1 MRDLFERA
9 FTFFDSKKNL
19 TYLKNFGLL
28 ISILSLVF
36 IFTELKV
43 LEVNLNLINYQTYI
57 KATLLMIVSYIMFGI
72 TWASFMHNNLELN
85 IKNSFIYW
93 SYSNLGKYIPG
104 FIGIPILRFSQS
116 NQIKSKTLFYGLL
129 QEQLTPVVVLVPSA
143 AIALYLNIKIEK
155 FFIFFV
161 SLVTIL
167 FLFKKIFAKFNPLG
181 IHMSYVSN
189 LYVLFAGFLFQYL
202 AIYLICSDI
211 SQESSHQ
218 LALLYTL
225 STSVSL
231 IFIGP
236 PSGIGIREFLLFQLS
251 KTFFVEQVL
260 ITTMISLRVIYFF
273 SDVINGILGLLASL
287 RMSEK

>member
-1 MRDLFERA
+1 MRNLFERA

-155 FFIFFV
+155 FLIFFV

-167 FLFKKIFAKFNPLG
+167 FLFKKIFARFNPLG

-202 AIYLICSDI
+202 AINLICSDI

-273 SDVINGILGLLASL
+273 SDVINGILGLIASL
-287 RMSEK
+287 QMSEK

>member
-1 MRDLFERA
+1 MRDLFEHA

-28 ISILSLVF
+28 ISILSFVF

-57 KATLLMIVSYIMFGI
+57 KSILLMILSYIMFGI
-72 TWASFMHNNLELN
+72 TWATFIHNNLELDN
-85 IKNSFIYW
+85 KDSFIYW

-104 FIGIPILRFSQS
+104 FIGIPILRISQS
-116 NQIKSKTLFYGLL
+116 SQIKSKILFYGLL
-129 QEQLTPVVVLVPSA
+129 QEQLTPVIVLVPSA
-143 AIALYLNIKIEK
+143 VIAMYLNIKIEK

-161 SLVTIL
+161 SLVSIL

-189 LYVLFAGFLFQYL
+189 LYILFAGFLFQYL
-202 AIYLICSDI
+202 SIYLICSDI
-211 SQESSHQ
+211 SQESPHQ

-225 STSVSL
+225 SSSVSL

-251 KTFFVEQVL
+251 KTFFVEEVL

-273 SDVINGILGLLASL
+273 SDAIIGILGLLASL
-287 RMSEK
+287 RISEK

>member
-1 MRDLFERA
+1 MKNLFERA

-19 TYLKNFGLL
+19 TYFKKFGLL
-28 ISILSLVF
+28 ISILSFVF

-43 LEVNLNLINYQTYI
+43 LEVNLNLINYQSYI
-57 KATLLMIVSYIMFGI
+57 KAILLMIVSYIMFGI

-85 IKNSFIYW
+85 IKNSIIYW

-104 FIGIPILRFSQS
+104 FIGIPILRISQS
-116 NQIKSKTLFYGLL
+116 SQIKSKILFYGLL
-129 QEQLTPVVVLVPSA
+129 QEQLTPVLVLVPSA
-143 AIALYLNIKIEK
+143 VIALYLNIKIER
-155 FFIFFV
+155 FFIFLALLG
-161 SLVTIL
+161 SIL
-167 FLFKKIFAKFNPLG
+167 FLFKKIFSKFNPLG
-181 IHMSYVSN
+181 IHMGYVSN

-202 AIYLICSDI
+202 AIYLICKDI
-211 SQESSHQ
+211 SQESPHQ

-225 STSVSL
+225 SSSVSL

-251 KTFFVEQVL
+251 KTFFIEQVL

-273 SDVINGILGLLASL
+273 SDTISGILGLLASL
-287 RMSEK
+287 RMSKK

>member
-1 MRDLFERA
+1 MRDLFEHA

-28 ISILSLVF
+28 ISILSFVF

-57 KATLLMIVSYIMFGI
+57 KSILLMILSYIMFGI
-72 TWASFMHNNLELN
+72 TWATFMHNNLELDN
-85 IKNSFIYW
+85 KDSFIYW

-104 FIGIPILRFSQS
+104 FIGIPILRISQS
-116 NQIKSKTLFYGLL
+116 SQIKSKILFYGLL
-129 QEQLTPVVVLVPSA
+129 QEQLTPVIVLVPSA
-143 AIALYLNIKIEK
+143 VIAMYLNIKIEK

-161 SLVTIL
+161 SLVSIL

-189 LYVLFAGFLFQYL
+189 LYILFAGFLFQYL
-202 AIYLICSDI
+202 SIYLICSDI
-211 SQESSHQ
+211 SQESPHQ

-225 STSVSL
+225 SSSVSL

-251 KTFFVEQVL
+251 KTFFVEEVL

-273 SDVINGILGLLASL
+273 SDAINGILGLLASL
-287 RMSEK
+287 RISEK

>member
-1 MRDLFERA
+1 
-9 FTFFDSKKNL
+9 
-19 TYLKNFGLL
+19 
-28 ISILSLVF
+28 
-36 IFTELKV
+36 
-43 LEVNLNLINYQTYI
+43 
-57 KATLLMIVSYIMFGI
+57 
-72 TWASFMHNNLELN
+72 
-85 IKNSFIYW
+85 
-93 SYSNLGKYIPG
+93 
-104 FIGIPILRFSQS
+104 
-116 NQIKSKTLFYGLL
+116 
-129 QEQLTPVVVLVPSA
+129 
-143 AIALYLNIKIEK
+143 
-155 FFIFFV
+155 
-161 SLVTIL
+161 
-167 FLFKKIFAKFNPLG
+167 
-181 IHMSYVSN
+181 MSYVSN

>member
-1 MRDLFERA
+1 MRNLFERA

-72 TWASFMHNNLELN
+72 TWASFMHDNLELN

-155 FFIFFV
+155 FLIFFV

-202 AIYLICSDI
+202 AINLICSDI

-273 SDVINGILGLLASL
+273 SDVINGILGLIASL
-287 RMSEK
+287 QMSEK

>member
-1 MRDLFERA
+1 MRNLFERA

-72 TWASFMHNNLELN
+72 TWASFMHDNLELN

-155 FFIFFV
+155 FLIFFV

-167 FLFKKIFAKFNPLG
+167 FLFKKIFARFNPLG

-202 AIYLICSDI
+202 AINLICSDI

-273 SDVINGILGLLASL
+273 SDVINGILGLIASL
-287 RMSEK
+287 QMSEK